1 MTAPLHANHVRNP
14 SLNNSAVA
22 VREILRR
29 PFRCAICGQRYRTCG
44 ARERC
49 MDRHGDEFAKML
61 GIS

>member
-1 MTAPLHANHVRNP
+1 MSAAKRVTEQELHD
-14 SLNNSAVA
+14 SAVA

-49 MDRHGDEFAKML
+49 MDRHGDEFAKMR